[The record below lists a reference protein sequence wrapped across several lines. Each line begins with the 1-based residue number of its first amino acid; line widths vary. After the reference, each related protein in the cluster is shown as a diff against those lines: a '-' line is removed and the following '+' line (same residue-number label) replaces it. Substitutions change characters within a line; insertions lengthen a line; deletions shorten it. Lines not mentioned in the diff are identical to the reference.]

1 MSGFKHQVVNK
12 IQKVWFQMY

>member
-12 IQKVWFQMY
+12 IQKVWVQKY